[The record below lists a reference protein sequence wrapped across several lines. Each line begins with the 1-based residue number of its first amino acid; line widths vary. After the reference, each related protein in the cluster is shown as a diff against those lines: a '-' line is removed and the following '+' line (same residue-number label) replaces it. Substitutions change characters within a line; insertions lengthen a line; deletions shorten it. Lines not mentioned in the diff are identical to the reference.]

1 MFAKE
6 IILKIFIEYFA
17 ILTNNNWEQDES
29 DDFPTCNEIFSKGI
43 TPKPG
48 VNCIHTVNGN
58 CSNFVYS

>member
-1 MFAKE
+1 MK
-6 IILKIFIEYFA
+6 YFA
-17 ILTNNNWEQDES
+17 VLTNNNWEQDES